1 MVTDNQVRRL
11 RMLVNK
17 EETIGKA
24 ALKAGMD
31 EETARKY
38 LKLGR
43 LSLPP
48 FLGHKTGKIK
58 VIISLPRGL
67 NFSRI

>member
-1 MVTDNQVRRL
+1 MRPYKYYSIMRESKDPRL
-11 RMLVNK
+11 LS
-17 EETIGKA
+17 I
-24 ALKAGMD
+24 
-31 EETARKY
+31 
-38 LKLGR
+38 
-43 LSLPP
+43 SLPP